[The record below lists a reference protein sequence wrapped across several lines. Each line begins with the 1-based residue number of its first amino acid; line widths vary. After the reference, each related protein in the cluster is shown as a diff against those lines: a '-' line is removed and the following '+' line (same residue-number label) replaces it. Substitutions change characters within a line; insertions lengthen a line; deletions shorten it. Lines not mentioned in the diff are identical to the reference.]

1 MNILQ
6 LTNKVP
12 YPPKDGGAIATLN
25 LSKGFHKLGHNVTML
40 SINTKKHYFEIKD
53 LPRDIKTT
61 VDIKDVYID
70 TTLKARQA
78 FLNLLFSN
86 KPYNAL
92 RFYKKE
98 FTIKLVNLLKDKQFD
113 IIQIE
118 GLYMGMYIPIIREYS
133 DAKISLR
140 AHNIEHEIWQRTV
153 DLQKSGLKKEYLK
166 IITKRIKNLKLNL
179 LNKYDLLVPITE
191 RDAIVFNK
199 LGNNKPTHITPTG
212 IDISELKPD
221 NSNIEYPSIFH
232 IGALDWIP
240 NQEGIIW
247 FLDNVLPN
255 LLEKHPTL
263 KFYIAGRN
271 APQSFINKLNKP
283 NIVFVGE
290 VDNAYDF
297 MNSKAVMIVPLLS
310 GSGMRIKIIE
320 GMALGKT
327 IISSSIGTEGISS
340 THDKNILIANTP
352 QEFLN
357 EVEKTLINKEFFE
370 GIGENAIKFVKENF
384 DNMSISSSLIDFYTK
399 HYK

>member
-1 MNILQ
+1 
-6 LTNKVP
+6 
-12 YPPKDGGAIATLN
+12 
-25 LSKGFHKLGHNVTML
+25 
-40 SINTKKHYFEIKD
+40 
-53 LPRDIKTT
+53 
-61 VDIKDVYID
+61 
-70 TTLKARQA
+70 
-78 FLNLLFSN
+78 
-86 KPYNAL
+86 
-92 RFYKKE
+92 
-98 FTIKLVNLLKDKQFD
+98 
-113 IIQIE
+113 
-118 GLYMGMYIPIIREYS
+118 MGMYIPIIREYS

-399 HYK
+399 HYKWSLI